1 MPSASFVSIVTTRHT
16 QIDVWNATSTHKD
29 GFLLAQEVH
38 VQPNSLSKVVK
49 AESFGDFTKSK
60 EPAFFTY
67 TEEVFDLNEDSID
80 PAIFT
85 VPAGCPQ

>member
-1 MPSASFVSIVTTRHT
+1 LFSFPSPSHQQT
-16 QIDVWNATSTHKD
+16 
-29 GFLLAQEVH
+29 
-38 VQPNSLSKVVK
+38 
-49 AESFGDFTKSK
+49 FGDFTKSK

-67 TEEVFDLNEDSID
+67 TEEVFDLNEDGID

>member
-1 MPSASFVSIVTTRHT
+1 MF
-16 QIDVWNATSTHKD
+16 STPIIYVYNQK
-29 GFLLAQEVH
+29 
-38 VQPNSLSKVVK
+38 SKIQT
-49 AESFGDFTKSK
+49 FGDFTKSK

-67 TEEVFDLNEDSID
+67 TEEVFDLNEDGID